1 MNQIHAI
8 ILVKV
13 LQHNIKQYFLVVSQ
27 CELPRTKRL
36 IVLAIGEFLG
46 VQICAQPDQEGAED
60 NE

>member
-13 LQHNIKQYFLVVSQ
+13 LQHNIKQYFLLVSQ
-27 CELPRTKRL
+27 SELSGTKRL

-46 VQICAQPDQEGAED
+46 VEICAESDQEGADD

>member
-13 LQHNIKQYFLVVSQ
+13 LQHNIKQYFLLVCQS
-27 CELPRTKRL
+27 ELPGTKRL

-46 VQICAQPDQEGAED
+46 VEICAESDQEGADD

>member
-13 LQHNIKQYFLVVSQ
+13 LQHNIKQYFLLVSQ
-27 CELPRTKRL
+27 SELPGTKRL
-36 IVLAIGEFLG
+36 IVLTIGKFLG
-46 VQICAQPDQEGAED
+46 VEICAESDQEGADD